1 MLKISG
7 NILGTQKEFTC
18 RHPYLRKLFPF
29 MNKLSK
35 ICSMCRA
42 ARRNFHGNH
51 LFREE
56 IPPLPPPH
64 LCLRHRVR
72 LVALTIPKM
81 TRLNWI
87 NFDKFSLNLKLSKI
101 YISICCQAFWVVKL
115 FFDGKFWYAYSYFCA
130 KNHSKSVCFSHQNTE
145 VNFRVLLQ
153 TSVLLIV

>member
-1 MLKISG
+1 MQTQIWVFSPEKKRLKIH
-7 NILGTQKEFTC
+7 NKFI
-18 RHPYLRKLFPF
+18 
-29 MNKLSK
+29 NKLSD

-56 IPPLPPPH
+56 IPPLPPPPH

-87 NFDKFSLNLKLSKI
+87 NFDKIWFNLKLSKI
-101 YISICCQAFWVVKL
+101 YISICCQAFWVVL
-115 FFDGKFWYAYSYFCA
+115 FFFDGKFWYVYFYFCG
-130 KNHSKSVCFSHQNTE
+130 KSHSKSVCFSHQNTE
-145 VNFRVLLQ
+145 VNFWVILQ
-153 TSVLLIV
+153 RSALLIV